1 MLQRL
6 LVLLLRYLR
15 LLPLRRC
22 CCLPGPPRP
31 VGLLLPLWL
40 RLVVGWLLL
49 LLLWQVVLWLLLVPL
64 LVLLQLV

>member
-1 MLQRL
+1 MRL
-6 LVLLLRYLR
+6 LR
-15 LLPLRRC
+15 LRRC

-49 LLLWQVVLWLLLVPL
+49 LLLWQVVLRMPLVLL
-64 LVLLQLV
+64 LVLLLVRLVVDRKSVV